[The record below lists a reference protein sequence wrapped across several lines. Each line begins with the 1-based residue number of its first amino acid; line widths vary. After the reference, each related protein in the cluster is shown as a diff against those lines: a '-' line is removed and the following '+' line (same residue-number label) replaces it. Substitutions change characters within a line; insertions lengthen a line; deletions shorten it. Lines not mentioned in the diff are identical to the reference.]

1 MPMRPGAR
9 KLLLT
14 LHVAVSVGWL
24 GAVLAY
30 LPLDITASFGQDP
43 AALRAAYHGMD
54 LVART
59 ILRPLAFAT
68 LVSGIVLS
76 LATPWGLFR
85 HWWVVLSL
93 VLTALATVVLLV
105 EMGTIAHLAAAASDP
120 SIADD
125 DLRALPGTLPHSV
138 GGLVVLAFV
147 HALNVYKPR
156 GLTRYGWRK
165 QRGE

>member
-1 MPMRPGAR
+1 MR

-30 LPLDITASFGQDP
+30 LPFDLSTATSDDP
-43 AALRAAYHGMD
+43 STLRASYRAMDVLARLVLVPLAVAALASG
-54 LVART
+54 VA
-59 ILRPLAFAT
+59 
-68 LVSGIVLS
+68 LS

-93 VLTALATVVLLV
+93 VLTTLATAVLLV
-105 EMGTIAHLAAAASDP
+105 ETRTIARLADVSADPATTDAALA
-120 SIADD
+120 
-125 DLRALPGTLPHSV
+125 ALPGTLPHSIA
-138 GGLVVLAFV
+138 GLVVLSV
-147 HALNVYKPR
+147 VLALNVYKPR

-165 QRGE
+165 QRGA